1 MVTTRAGEQD
11 LQKLAGPK
19 SRTKHWLVRYP
30 RGMPVAIFLLVT
42 AITALSVFAIER
54 GEDQRTEAQL
64 RAQASAI
71 SSALEQR
78 ANASSA
84 YLRAGAALLA
94 MLDEVPA
101 SQFRRFVSEL
111 RLDADYRG
119 AEGIG
124 WAMIVRPGEEGAFN
138 ALIAD
143 QAPDNRVL
151 HPQLDGSQPYAV
163 PVTFLQ
169 PDTERNR
176 RAIGFDMF
184 SDPVRRT
191 AMLEAEQTARPTAS
205 GKVTLRQE
213 GSGEGAGF
221 LIYMP
226 VFGAVETGRVLKGY
240 IYSPFN
246 AQDFLAAAL
255 ELENPGAIGIRLYDR
270 EATADNLI
278 ARISQEGNFGATYAM
293 PVTVA
298 NHRWVLEVAA
308 PPAGSL
314 SGLSMLTLIFGLLVA
329 SLLMLLVRML
339 TQQAN
344 EDEAALVWFAEQAS
358 IRNSLTRELNHR
370 VKNTL
375 ANVLSIIA
383 LTRRRSTDLDDFA
396 DGLDGR
402 IRALSATHDLLTQ
415 SDWGTTPV
423 RSVVDAE
430 LAPYVQTEDHRIE
443 ISGPDIQLA
452 PNDALSLGLAIH
464 ELATN
469 AAKYG
474 ALTRSGGQVTIEWHK
489 IAPQVVRLE
498 WRERGGP
505 PVKEERTR
513 GFGTDLIEKIVANE
527 LNSPV
532 ELEFA
537 SEGVTCVLT
546 IPVREP
552 TAFSMRAPRLDQNAP
567 PAAKRVQEG

>member
-205 GKVTLRQE
+205 GKVTWLASSTTTVSKSNPPSRDDRK
-213 GSGEGAGF
+213 A
-221 LIYMP
+221 
-226 VFGAVETGRVLKGY
+226 KG
-240 IYSPFN
+240 
-246 AQDFLAAAL
+246 
-255 ELENPGAIGIRLYDR
+255 
-270 EATADNLI
+270 
-278 ARISQEGNFGATYAM
+278 
-293 PVTVA
+293 VA
-298 NHRWVLEVAA
+298 
-308 PPAGSL
+308 PI
-314 SGLSMLTLIFGLLVA
+314 T
-329 SLLMLLVRML
+329 
-339 TQQAN
+339 
-344 EDEAALVWFAEQAS
+344 
-358 IRNSLTRELNHR
+358 
-370 VKNTL
+370 
-375 ANVLSIIA
+375 
-383 LTRRRSTDLDDFA
+383 
-396 DGLDGR
+396 
-402 IRALSATHDLLTQ
+402 
-415 SDWGTTPV
+415 
-423 RSVVDAE
+423 
-430 LAPYVQTEDHRIE
+430 
-443 ISGPDIQLA
+443 
-452 PNDALSLGLAIH
+452 
-464 ELATN
+464 
-469 AAKYG
+469 
-474 ALTRSGGQVTIEWHK
+474 
-489 IAPQVVRLE
+489 
-498 WRERGGP
+498 
-505 PVKEERTR
+505 
-513 GFGTDLIEKIVANE
+513 
-527 LNSPV
+527 
-532 ELEFA
+532 
-537 SEGVTCVLT
+537 
-546 IPVREP
+546 
-552 TAFSMRAPRLDQNAP
+552 
-567 PAAKRVQEG
+567 